1 MDSSDI
7 RLTVFTP
14 TYNRRD
20 SLPKGYEALLRQTNK
35 DFIWLIIDDGSTDDT
50 VSLVREWQSR
60 DNGFEIRYC
69 YKENGGLHTGYNK
82 AIELMD
88 TELCVCIDS
97 DDYMS
102 DNAVELILDFWEKRG
117 SDEYAGIIALDC
129 YENGEVIG
137 GPLPAVESLYM
148 IELATKYKRHGD
160 TKMVLRTELLK
171 QVAPQH
177 SYPGEKNF
185 NPIYMLLKVG
195 DNYPF
200 LILNENLCFVE
211 YQPGGMS
218 NNIFRQYVNSP
229 NSFAALRLQ
238 NMRLKRTTFSYKMRQ
253 HIHYVSSCILARRRS
268 VFKDSANRLMTF
280 AALLPGVLLYFYI
293 KHKIK

>member
-1 MDSSDI
+1 MDSSEI

-20 SLPKGYEALLRQTNK
+20 TLPKGYGALLRQTNK
-35 DFIWLIIDDGSTDDT
+35 NFVWLIIDDGSTDDT

-97 DDYMS
+97 DDYMP

-129 YENGEVIG
+129 YENGEIIG
-137 GPLPAVESLYM
+137 DRLPAVDSLYM
-148 IELATKYKRHGD
+148 IELETKYRRRGD

-171 QVAPQH
+171 KVAPQQ
-177 SYPGEKNF
+177 SYAGEKNF

-211 YQPGGMS
+211 YQQGGMS
-218 NNIFRQYVNSP
+218 NNILRQYVNSP
-229 NSFAALRLQ
+229 NSFAALRLL
-238 NMRLKRTTFSYKMRQ
+238 NMRLKRTTFSFKIRQ
-253 HIHYVSSCILARRRS
+253 HIHYVSSCILAGRS
-268 VFKDSANRLMTF
+268 NVLKESPNKLMTL

-293 KHKIK
+293 KHKTR